1 MARAAV
7 IHRNGG
13 PEVFEIEE
21 VPVGK
26 PDKGQVRI
34 RQTASGVNFLDTY
47 LRSGQY
53 PMRGSFPTILG
64 GEGAGI
70 IEEIGKGVRGFAIG
84 DHVVYS
90 GQMGSY
96 CDERL
101 VNINRLA
108 KIPAGVSDV
117 QAAAIYNKALT
128 AEYLIR
134 RSYKVKAGETI
145 LVHAAAGG
153 VGLVL
158 CQWGKHLGATVIGT
172 VSTEE
177 TAALARANGADHTI
191 LYTQENFAER
201 ARALTDG
208 AGVAVVYDSVGKDT
222 FERSMDALKPRGYLV
237 CFGESSGPAPTMD
250 PRILMYK
257 GSIFLTRASLV
268 HYNIT
273 AADHR
278 RAAATVFDLVARGV
292 LKIHLN
298 RTYPL
303 AEVAQAH
310 RDIEGRRT
318 MGSTVLV
325 P

>member
-13 PEVFEIEE
+13 PEVFQLEE
-21 VPVGK
+21 VTVGA
-26 PDKGQVRI
+26 PERGQVRI

-53 PMRGSFPTILG
+53 PMRSGFPCILG

-70 IEEIGKGVRGFAIG
+70 IEAVGPGVRGFAVG
-84 DHVVYS
+84 DRVVYS
-90 GQMGSY
+90 GQQGSY

-101 VNINRLA
+101 VSVDRLA
-108 KIPAGVSDV
+108 KIPEGVSEI
-117 QAAAIYNKALT
+117 QAAAIYNKGVT
-128 AEYLIR
+128 SEYLIR
-134 RSYKVKAGETI
+134 RSYKVKKGETM

-172 VSTEE
+172 VSSEE
-177 TAALARANGADHTI
+177 KAALARANGCDHTI

-201 ARALTDG
+201 ARALTKD

-237 CFGESSGPAPTMD
+237 CFGESSGPAPMMD

-257 GSIFLTRASLV
+257 GSIFLTRASLI

-273 AADHR
+273 PADHR
-278 RAAATVFDLVARGV
+278 RAAATVFGLVARGV

-303 AEVAQAH
+303 AEVGQAH
-310 RDIEGRRT
+310 RDIESRRT